1 MPGHTKCCTCPAKS
15 SWQTWRSDAPKCNP
29 SQEISALTSYV
40 SCTARATRNCE
51 FPTLAIVFETA
62 TKPSGFS
69 HFRPGA
75 QSPAPAMRNEIWT
88 SKSAPKLSFFI
99 LLTWKCASRH
109 NGVQLFISHLA
120 RWLRT
125 RRFSEPT
132 FRPSETPNHWKNTV
146 FRDFPTFS
154 RICIFFL
161 LFFSPLWSSLFCSSL
176 LWLIPPLLFHLS
188 RLSEVWLLNFLW
200 LALEHARMASMVQS
214 GCCAELLML
223 TAL

>member
-1 MPGHTKCCTCPAKS
+1 MFLGKPWLSHIFFYDSG
-15 SWQTWRSDAPKCNP
+15 
-29 SQEISALTSYV
+29 
-40 SCTARATRNCE
+40 
-51 FPTLAIVFETA
+51 VFEHVWN
-62 TKPSGFS
+62 KPSLGRQILAKRYGTPVDS
-69 HFRPGA
+69 PKQDPGVHF
-75 QSPAPAMRNEIWT
+75 
-88 SKSAPKLSFFI
+88 
-99 LLTWKCASRH
+99 
-109 NGVQLFISHLA
+109 FISHLA

-132 FRPSETPNHWKNTV
+132 FRPSGATV

-214 GCCAELLML
+214 GCCTELLML